1 MHRIGIVQQRRSE
14 HSCGVNGEP
23 KESNDQQRTT
33 LTQMECGGRLQGRN
47 VGTGMALPYRYRR
60 AHARFRK
67 KFIIRVLCQVSELEH
82 FRLWAASLPGVAP
95 VEFQECSTWNMT
107 PIWTIKPSLGVP
119 PPTTTQWSNLGE
131 MQTSDMAATFVC
143 RKPSLLKGR
152 NCLLSLG
159 GSLTVSSTSP

>member
-67 KFIIRVLCQVSELEH
+67 KFIIRVLCQVSELEP
-82 FRLWAASLPGVAP
+82 FRLWALHCP
-95 VEFQECSTWNMT
+95 VLRQLNFRECSTWNMM
-107 PIWTIKPSLGVP
+107 PICGTHLEHSKRLTSEPLDDKAEFRSPP
-119 PPTTTQWSNLGE
+119 PPTTQCSNSGE
-131 MQTSDMAATFVC
+131 MQASDMRLLCF
-143 RKPSLLKGR
+143 RKASR
-152 NCLLSLG
+152 
-159 GSLTVSSTSP
+159 SSQVNR

>member
-1 MHRIGIVQQRRSE
+1 MQSHPVMPYHHLARGFGMHRVSIVQQRRSE

-67 KFIIRVLCQVSELEH
+67 KFIIRVLCQVSELEP
-82 FRLWAASLPGVAP
+82 FRLWHSKRLTSEPLDDKA
-95 VEFQECSTWNMT
+95 EF
-107 PIWTIKPSLGVP
+107 
-119 PPTTTQWSNLGE
+119 
-131 MQTSDMAATFVC
+131 
-143 RKPSLLKGR
+143 
-152 NCLLSLG
+152 
-159 GSLTVSSTSP
+159 